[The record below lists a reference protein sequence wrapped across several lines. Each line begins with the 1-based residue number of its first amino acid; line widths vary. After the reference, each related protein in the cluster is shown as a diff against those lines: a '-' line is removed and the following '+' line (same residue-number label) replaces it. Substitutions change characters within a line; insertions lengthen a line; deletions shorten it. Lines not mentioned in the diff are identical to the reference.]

1 MSKGYI
7 PNTTTALHFCE
18 FCKMETYFT
27 KYELPA
33 LNPLTAKTLLKRPI
47 FAYVSFYTLKRDY
60 W

>member
-1 MSKGYI
+1 
-7 PNTTTALHFCE
+7 
-18 FCKMETYFT
+18 METYFT

-60 W
+60 WWL